1 MALFSEHMYTFLLD
15 IRLGVKLLG
24 QRLCIYLALGDT
36 AKQFNKMMVPIYVPF
51 GSILRVLVAP
61 QSCQYLVFSV
71 FFILAFL
78 VSM

>member
-36 AKQFNKMMVPIYVPF
+36 AKQFNKVMVPIYVSF
-51 GSILRVLVAP
+51 GSILRVQLLHNLANTWYFL
-61 QSCQYLVFSV
+61 SFS
-71 FFILAFL
+71 F
-78 VSM
+78 